1 MIHFSTLILYIHIT
15 VKRAMHKIPDSLVR
29 GSLIS
34 FASIIN
40 LRILLLSFK
49 SNGPT
54 YLPIDES
61 KYLCRKQSIIYV

>member
-1 MIHFSTLILYIHIT
+1 
-15 VKRAMHKIPDSLVR
+15 MHKIPDSLVR